1 MPVQQHPIPQ
11 NVTSYQFRLVG
22 DMTLKQFLQLSA
34 GVVIGLIIYA
44 TPLPSFFKW
53 PLVSIVVGLGAAIAF
68 VPIQGRPLD
77 QWIVAFIRSIYAPTI
92 YVWQKPNHQQPSLNQ
107 TPATTV
113 SQALQSSPPTSTA
126 STVNTS
132 PQTSKIER
140 PDLVPQ
146 IHTLTRAVPPTPIF
160 TPPPQPEPLL
170 ATSQNIKKSAKNVF
184 ASPPKPIAIT
194 PQSHQNTGPQ
204 SPQSAPQTTQTTP
217 TATVPNTPA
226 QPGTSAS
233 FSTDLPIPNTPQT
246 PNTIVG
252 MTLSPQGKILE
263 SVIVEILKNGQTIR
277 ATKSNKLGQFL
288 FAKPLDD
295 GIFQITADK
304 DDFTFPRFDL
314 KLDGQIIPPIKLQA
328 TGTK

>member
-22 DMTLKQFLQLSA
+22 DMTLKQFLQLAA
-34 GVVIGLIIYA
+34 GIVIGLVIYA

-53 PLVSIVVGLGAAIAF
+53 PLISIIVGLGAAIAF
-68 VPIQGRPLD
+68 VPVQGRPLD

-92 YVWQKPNHQQPSLNQ
+92 YVWQKPNNQQPSLNQ
-107 TPATTV
+107 APTTTIT
-113 SQALQSSPPTSTA
+113 QALQPSPSTSPSPTVTQ
-126 STVNTS
+126 

-140 PDLVPQ
+140 PNLVPQ
-146 IHTLTRAVPPTPIF
+146 IHTLTRATPPTPNP
-160 TPPPQPEPLL
+160 TPPPQPEPLIP
-170 ATSQNIKKSAKNVF
+170 TSQDIKKSAKNVF
-184 ASPPKPIAIT
+184 ASPPKPIAVT
-194 PQSHQNTGPQ
+194 PQSHQNTNHQ
-204 SPQSAPQTTQTTP
+204 STQSSSKPAPTTS
-217 TATVPNTPA
+217 TATVSDTPA

-233 FSTDLPIPNTPQT
+233 FSTDLPIPSTPQT

-304 DDFTFPRFDL
+304 DGFTFPRFDL